1 MKYNKLELLLNMT
14 DYDVSYQP
22 MKKYG
27 LYIYLDT
34 YFFLYEAGEI
44 TEERLMKFVDNVI
57 NYRVQVVNP
66 NESYYTQR
74 FFHNSCDFFQS
85 EDFIVF
91 DFIVVEKYHEEQI
104 IPFLKESNSD
114 LKHIFIAA
122 TIDGKVLTEEET
134 KVKMLED
141 KRLQKISYLESIAN
155 WKPDPTSEPFRQVF
169 QNMSISNFAETHFG
183 KDCVDIS
190 RKYKELAKKHHPDVG
205 GDELMFKAIA
215 RAKEYLQTKIN

>member
-1 MKYNKLELLLNMT
+1 MKYNRLELLLNMS

-22 MKKYG
+22 MKKHG

-57 NYRVQVVNP
+57 NYRVQIANP
-66 NESYYTQR
+66 NGLCYTERYFHDNSY
-74 FFHNSCDFFQS
+74 DFFQS

-114 LKHIFIAA
+114 LNHIFIAA

-134 KVKMLED
+134 KVKMLEG
-141 KRLQKISYLESIAN
+141 KRLQKISYLELIAN
-155 WKPDPTSEPFRQVF
+155 WKPDPNSEPFRQVF
-169 QNMSISNFAETHFG
+169 QDMSISNFAETHFG

-205 GDELMFKAIA
+205 GDALMFRAIT
-215 RAKEYLQTKIN
+215 RAKEYLQTK